1 MTGAPHLTFDLEAPG
16 VSIGFLVVPKGAGC
30 EALSLP
36 IFCLNRGLL
45 RSSGGMF
52 EGIGLQGFRSYS

>member
-30 EALSLP
+30 EALS
-36 IFCLNRGLL
+36 
-45 RSSGGMF
+45 
-52 EGIGLQGFRSYS
+52 FRFSA